1 MGNWHL
7 AAPFLRLCVTKPRS
21 VLKGL
26 FNFTTDAICHE
37 HVVKTYGL
45 PNGLPTIDILDL
57 APGLSDTITHY
68 TYLDGTSRVTDF
80 ALLRLLA
87 KRFPEGRYIE
97 FGSWRGESLANVAPF
112 VKEVIAMSFSA
123 TDMKRIGASDA
134 AVRAAHLFSK
144 NLPNLRRIEHN
155 TQTYDFSALNGTCD
169 MVFVDADHHHPGV
182 AIDTRNAF
190 KLLKDD
196 RSIIVW
202 HDYGLSY
209 ETVNWQVL
217 RGILDGAPSD
227 AHRKRIFHVSNTLC
241 AVYLPEAVQAAW
253 PETGWP
259 TKTFTLKIA
268 AAILPDQSH
277 G

>member
-112 VKEVIAMSFSA
+112 VKEVVAMSFSEA
-123 TDMKRIGASDA
+123 DMKRIGASDA
-134 AVRAAHLFSK
+134 AVRASHLFSK
-144 NLPNLRRIEHN
+144 DLPNLRRIEHN
-155 TQTYDFSALNGTCD
+155 TQTYDFSELNGSCD
-169 MVFVDADHHHPGV
+169 MVFVDADHHYPGV
-182 AIDTRNAF
+182 TIDTRNAF
-190 KLLKDD
+190 NLLKDD
-196 RSIIVW
+196 KSIIVW
-202 HDYGLSY
+202 HDYGTGY
-209 ETVNWQVL
+209 ESVNWQVL

-227 AHRKRIFHVSNTLC
+227 AHRKRIYHVGNTLC
-241 AVYLPEAVQAAW
+241 AVYLPETVQAGY
-253 PETGWP
+253 PEVGWP
-259 TKTFTLKIA
+259 TKTFTVHIA
-268 AAILPDQSH
+268 TEPLATQQH